1 MSLVNN
7 HFIETALIKRG
18 ETAVLCSCLC
28 MNCHVAA
35 KLVHQNEYLKKKS
48 WSICRICKTAVFATV
63 AMQLSGTFNSC
74 VENAKLSI
82 KPGFVFHRSG
92 SEGNAFIYD
101 NAKQKS
107 AIDSSNN
114 LKAFF
119 ISF

>member
-35 KLVHQNEYLKKKS
+35 KLVHQNEYLKKNLEAFVEFA
-48 WSICRICKTAVFATV
+48 RLLFATV
-63 AMQLSGTFNSC
+63 AMQLSRTFNSC

-82 KPGFVFHRSG
+82 KPGLCL
-92 SEGNAFIYD
+92 
-101 NAKQKS
+101 
-107 AIDSSNN
+107 IDQVLRAMPSFMIMPNRN
-114 LKAFF
+114 LPL
-119 ISF
+119 ILQTI

>member
-35 KLVHQNEYLKKKS
+35 KLVHQNEYLKKNLEAFVEFA
-48 WSICRICKTAVFATV
+48 RLLFATV
-63 AMQLSGTFNSC
+63 AMQLSRTFNSC
-74 VENAKLSI
+74 VENAKLPI
-82 KPGFVFHRSG
+82 KPGFVSHRSG